1 MSCYEWQIGTVKI
14 PTKQFPALYRAF
26 VKEYNAIQQCRY
38 NSLKSLYD
46 YTMSIGKGK
55 RNFDYLA
62 HMQNNAAMY
71 NVRFNIRFYDIDKL
85 FSNGRKKPLHPTK
98 KMYDFANTKTNDFML
113 DEGTVTISFNKLDHS
128 VYWSVPENNHACER
142 AHEQPEARLLFR
154 LLQNV
159 KYTRNSGGKIIGND
173 EYNRDNMQSGGG
185 ANYVVFS
192 FGK

>member
-14 PTKQFPALYRAF
+14 PAKQFPTLYRSF
-26 VKEYNAIQQCRY
+26 VKGYNDIQQ
-38 NSLKSLYD
+38 NKLLALNSLYD
-46 YTMSIGKGK
+46 YIMRVGKGK
-55 RNFDYLA
+55 RNFNYIE
-62 HMQNNAAMY
+62 HMRNRAYITNACFA
-71 NVRFNIRFYDIDKL
+71 DIEKL
-85 FSNGRKKPLHPTK
+85 FTGDRKKPLHPTK
-98 KMYDFANTKTNDFML
+98 KMFDFANTRTTGFML
-113 DEGTVTISFNKLDHS
+113 DEGTAAISFNKLDHS

-142 AHEQPEARLLFR
+142 AHEQPEAKLLFR

-159 KYTRNSGGKIIGND
+159 KYTRNSGGEIIGND